1 MARPSGATGGVTLGN
16 LARIGAGP
24 SAIVN
29 ATPVTTLSW
38 RAQLA
43 KIRGGAADVARIA
56 CVGDSK
62 TAGAG
67 AGTGSQRMDGAYA
80 KSWPSQLAA
89 MFAADGFTIRD
100 SWFGMAGL
108 QSIAAILAYDPR
120 RSGFA
125 GWGGGEVSLGGP
137 ALATNGSGIGAFQPA
152 RAIDRAS
159 IFVRTS
165 TGGGQLRIAKGGETF
180 TINTAAAEGFVRSEI
195 VFATKSADPVQYSY
209 ASGGYVSVAGTVAW
223 DSAQPGIE
231 VANFG
236 IYGTDSV
243 VQSRTAKPASPLAAL
258 GVYQPQLT
266 FVKLGTNDLFTGVT
280 LAAWEA
286 NIRAIVATARAS
298 GSVVLVWPSIGGV
311 SPAYGAD
318 DVRRAWRAVAL
329 RIALTTQ
336 SMFLDEE
343 VLLGGRAGAAASGA
357 LPDGVHAAAWAQ
369 LLEAATHYRV
379 IGW

>member
-24 SAIVN
+24 VSIVN
-29 ATPVTTLSW
+29 ATPATLMVW

-43 KIRGGAADVARIA
+43 RLKGGAADAARIA

-67 AGTGSQRMDGAYA
+67 AGTGSQRMDGAFPKA
-80 KSWPSQLAA
+80 WPTQLAG
-89 MFAADGFTIRD
+89 MFVGDGFVVRD
-100 SWFGMAGL
+100 SWFGTAGM
-108 QSIAAILAYDPR
+108 QSMAAIAAYDPR
-120 RSGFA
+120 RSGFT

-137 ALATNGSGIGAFQPA
+137 TLATNGTNTGAFQPS
-152 RAIDRAS
+152 RPVDRAS
-159 IFVRTS
+159 VFVRIS
-165 TGGGQLRIAKGGETF
+165 SGGGVLRISKGAESF
-180 TINTAAAEGFVRSEI
+180 TINTAGTEGFTRSEI
-195 VFATKSADPVQYSY
+195 VFATKSADPIQYGW

-223 DSAQPGIE
+223 DSALPGIE
-231 VANFG
+231 VANTS
-236 IYGTDSV
+236 IYGTTSV
-243 VQSRTAKPASPLAAL
+243 VQSATAKPASPLAAL
-258 GVYQPQLT
+258 GTYQPHLT
-266 FVKLGTNDLFTGVT
+266 FVKLGTNDINTGVT
-280 LAAWEA
+280 LPQWEA
-286 NIRAIVATARAS
+286 NLRAIVATARTT

-318 DVRRAWRAVAL
+318 DVRRRWQATAL

-343 VLLGGRAGAAASGA
+343 ALLGGRSGAQASGA
-357 LPDGVHAAAWAQ
+357 LPDGVHTAAWAQ
-369 LLEAATHYRV
+369 LLEAATQYRV